1 MPRGPGTYKKKRK
14 PRRRTTSSAL
24 TTLPAGR
31 FGVIPYAARGAA
43 RAIPYAHAAELGY
56 QYASNIHKMAQGLG
70 RGNTRRSPL
79 RQTKATTRGYGI
91 RKRGRGRPPSSKGLA
106 KNRHEKL
113 KLPQSRP
120 LVKGKGYNSSKTGT
134 IITHPNSKIPAWKK
148 KRMYKYK
155 NMVWQTVL
163 LSKSNR
169 LTGSNNTLQ
178 TTRYPL
184 KMPECLDSERT
195 QSVIFTPFCSHF
207 SGTHTTFYRK
217 VASSGSALDHDFT
230 NRLDVI
236 QRKADTGRLQ
246 VLQNVQVGGNTE
258 AITPLYEGPTH
269 SDDVQATSN
278 FTAITTYKDQLVK
291 HIGIDLVFIASR
303 AFPVEVSV
311 SVVRAIK
318 PQSPYTLSTDETRE
332 LCNGVGNHG
341 MDWSTWRTEYYHKFT
356 LKGLKKDTKP
366 PHYSVKKVLKTNFL
380 QTNTFNE
387 NTTASDMTQAASNI
401 LGSNIH
407 SHMNEVADGNMAGN
421 FYILIKYR
429 KVQEPQQFTY
439 TQEIDMNR
447 SDHAA
452 GTASVASIELPVL
465 SEESFDVPLHD
476 GDGTGAG
483 SPETGGTITGAP
495 FTTAQGD
502 ESKASFYLNGKMTY
516 AWGFKEETEPIPAI
530 MSNVK
535 ANANWKKSQSLN
547 IDPTV
552 DPTDDNNG
560 IYCQSSDHVNISAS
574 TANSGV

>member
-1 MPRGPGTYKKKRK
+1 MPRGPGTYKKKK
-14 PRRRTTSSAL
+14 GRRRTTSTAL

-79 RQTKATTRGYGI
+79 RQTKATTRGGFAV
-91 RKRGRGRPPSSKGLA
+91 RKRGRGRPPASKGLS

-120 LVKGKGYNSSKTGT
+120 LVKGKGYNTGKTG
-134 IITHPNSKIPAWKK
+134 IINTHPNSKIPAWKK

-163 LSKSNR
+163 LSRSNR
-169 LTGSNNTLQ
+169 LAGSNNTLQ

-184 KMPECLDSERT
+184 KMPECLDSEKT
-195 QSVIFTPFCSHF
+195 MSVIFTPFCSHF

-217 VASSGSALDHDFT
+217 VNSAGTALDHDTT

-246 VLQNVQVGGNTE
+246 VKENTQIGGNTE
-258 AITPLYEGPTH
+258 AITPLYEGPTVQA
-269 SDDVQATSN
+269 DVQATSN
-278 FTAITTYKDQLVK
+278 FTAITSHKDQLVK
-291 HIGIDLVFIASR
+291 HIGVDLVFIASR

-318 PQSPYTLSTDETRE
+318 PQTPYTLSTDETRE

-356 LKGLKKDTKP
+356 LRGLKKDKKP
-366 PHYSVKKVLKTNFL
+366 PHYSIKKVLKTNFL

-387 NTTASDMTQAASNI
+387 NTTAQDMTQAATTA

-439 TQEIDMNR
+439 TQTIEAD
-447 SDHAA
+447 SDSTSSRFPSA
-452 GTASVASIELPVL
+452 TIEVPVL
-465 SEESFDVPLHD
+465 TEESFDVPTHD
-476 GDGTGAG
+476 G
-483 SPETGGTITGAP
+483 ITGADSSGDQFETGAP
-495 FTTAQGD
+495 LTNNQGD

-516 AWGFKEETEPIPAI
+516 GWGFKEECEPIPSL

-535 ANANWKKSQSLN
+535 ANDNWKKAQSLN
-547 IDPTV
+547 IDPTI
-552 DPTDDNNG
+552 DPTSDDYG
-560 IYCQSSDHVNISAS
+560 IYCQSSDHVNIAAS